1 MTRLC
6 DTIHAALGRVLVV
19 LVSVMALTVGW
30 QVSSRLLARL
40 CLALDWPVF
49 IQPSRWTEELAG
61 FQLSWVALLGAAWVL
76 RQGAHPG
83 LDLFYRQL
91 APRLRRRADILGA
104 ALVAL
109 FALVVLV
116 YGGIRLVLMTREL
129 DQLTAALGWPMALV
143 YSVVPVAGLLL
154 TLFAVESLVASLQAS
169 ASASAS
175 AEDTP

>member
-1 MTRLC
+1 MKRLC
-6 DTIHAALGRVLVV
+6 DVVHNALGRSLVV
-19 LVSVMALTVGW
+19 LLGVMTLTVAW

-83 LDLFYRQL
+83 LDLVYRQL
-91 APRLRRRADILGA
+91 GPRLRRGADVLGSG
-104 ALVAL
+104 LVAL

-116 YGGIRLVLMTREL
+116 YGGFRLVLMTREL
-129 DQLTAALGWPMALV
+129 DQLTAALGWPMAFV

-154 TLFAVESLVASLQAS
+154 ALFALETLLAALRAPL
-169 ASASAS
+169 
-175 AEDTP
+175 EEGP